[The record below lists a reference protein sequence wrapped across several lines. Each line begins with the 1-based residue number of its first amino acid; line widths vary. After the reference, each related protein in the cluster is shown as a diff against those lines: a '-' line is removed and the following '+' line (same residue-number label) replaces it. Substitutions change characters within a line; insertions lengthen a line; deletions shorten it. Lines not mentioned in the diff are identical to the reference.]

1 MAFLLGLVAP
11 HALLMPSPARHAGPA
26 LKGRASAAPTMTAY
40 GQQSCQQP
48 DIGGIRSGEIGTP
61 CSGPIEPPACTRDAR
76 RDHSSAKKVVHVFA
90 ATQAGSRLPMAS
102 MSMRAPRASPK
113 SAG

>member
-61 CSGPIEPPACTRDAR
+61 YPGPIESPACTRDAWRDLLIRKEGGPCLR
-76 RDHSSAKKVVHVFA
+76 RDASRVTVAPGFREH
-90 ATQAGSRLPMAS
+90 AGT
-102 MSMRAPRASPK
+102 
-113 SAG
+113 

>member
-26 LKGRASAAPTMTAY
+26 LKGRAAAAPVMTEVY

-61 CSGPIEPPACTRDAR
+61 YPGPSTHQMSTLSSLDPTRNNFR
-76 RDHSSAKKVVHVFA
+76 
-90 ATQAGSRLPMAS
+90 AT
-102 MSMRAPRASPK
+102 
-113 SAG
+113 